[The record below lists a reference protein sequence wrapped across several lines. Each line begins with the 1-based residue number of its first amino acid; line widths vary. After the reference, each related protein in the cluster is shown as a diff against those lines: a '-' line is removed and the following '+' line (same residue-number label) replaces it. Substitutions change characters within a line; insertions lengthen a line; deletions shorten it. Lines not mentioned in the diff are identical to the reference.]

1 MNFARPFSSTPLL
14 LLVTACAGGSET
26 SDTRGDGSGDGSG
39 VTINVTLGQLSTG
52 SSSGSGSGSDSAG
65 DSGSMPSS
73 AGGASDSDSGLKFD
87 LGASPDMAEVEQEF
101 CRKVDVILAVDNSG
115 SMQEEIAALQGPV
128 FNSLPQQ
135 LLAVGNGL
143 DDFQLAVI
151 DACPKPPYFHDTGKG
166 GACNYSTG
174 SNYMISE
181 SQNLKGEFECVMNLS
196 AQGYMGIANSCEDS
210 GDNKDDDEQPA
221 LSAAKAV
228 SPPAV
233 GAQNGG
239 FLRDDAVL
247 FVVAITDED
256 EEGLEGSP
264 QEIAQR
270 FIDAKSGDIN
280 DVVFLG
286 IGGKSICN
294 GPYGS
299 ALNATILGSVAQI
312 FENAGRGLHWDL
324 CAGDLPSAFAAGIA
338 LVDGACKDFIPG

>member
-1 MNFARPFSSTPLL
+1 MSAS
-14 LLVTACAGGSET
+14 GGSASE
-26 SDTRGDGSGDGSG
+26 SGPG
-39 VTINVTLGQLSTG
+39 
-52 SSSGSGSGSDSAG
+52 
-65 DSGSMPSS
+65 P
-73 AGGASDSDSGLKFD
+73 KFD
-87 LGASPDMAEVEQEF
+87 LGVSPDMAEDEQEF

-128 FNSLPQQ
+128 FNSLPEQ

-166 GACNYSTG
+166 GACGFSTG
-174 SNYMISE
+174 KNYMSSE
-181 SQNLKGEFECVMNLS
+181 SPQLTAEFECVINLS
-196 AQGYMGIANSCEDS
+196 GNGYMGAADSCQDE

-228 SPPAV
+228 SPPAQ

-294 GPYGS
+294 GPYGT
-299 ALNATILGSVAQI
+299 ALNATTLGAVAQV
-312 FENAGRGLHWDL
+312 FEGAGRGLHWDL
-324 CAGDLPSAFAAGIA
+324 CAGDLPTAFAEGIA